1 MRISNGAGPKREKA
15 PKPDLQSVLLHYGVD
30 APRSGNYNCAVHE
43 ETTPSMS
50 VNLDEQVVQC
60 FSCGF
65 AGDAF
70 SLIMEKEQVDFRGAV
85 EAASK
90 FEDAAP
96 GGGREDV
103 RSVLGRKRTSVP
115 RNKGDR
121 RSDRRSR
128 TWTRPW

>member
-1 MRISNGAGPKREKA
+1 MRISNGAGPRQEKA
-15 PKPDLQSVLLHYGVD
+15 PKPDLQAVLLHYGVD
-30 APRSGNYNCAVHE
+30 APRSGNYICVAHD

-70 SLIMEKEQVDFRGAV
+70 NIIMTKEDCDFTGAV
-85 EAASK
+85 EAAAQ
-90 FEDAAP
+90 FENAASYR
-96 GGGREDV
+96 GGGDV
-103 RSVLGRKRTSVP
+103 RSVLGRKRAAVP

-121 RSDRRSR
+121 RSSR
-128 TWTRPW
+128 WTRPW